1 MTEQQKSILALERFI
16 GYRKRP
22 PTIKQFVTD
31 PYYLG
36 SIFNPNGGSEWEGT
50 LIFPPWRKALEE
62 CCPNSVSMYPYIAL
76 TGGIGIGKTSIFEI
90 IMAYSI
96 CRFLHIYSFPKF
108 SKRANLKG
116 YNWVFCTVKLEYAEQ
131 FVNQIKDII
140 EHSPYF
146 REQIA
151 TMGRSNWN
159 KLIHIRPAS
168 KVTHLISN
176 DCICILLSEINEATQ
191 VDANGVSLGWK
202 LMTEADN
209 RLLSRYRPIMGLL
222 PQLLIDSSTKDD
234 NSLIEQ
240 FIQSAPFK
248 KDLRVYSYSQWEVK
262 PDDGWFQPREGDG
275 RTKFWVYL
283 GSPELE
289 EHIIDKEELSDED
302 IKINADRDLYH
313 EAPIE
318 LIERFR
324 SNCVEAIRALMG
336 KSTKSGTTFF
346 SVRSLAETFTLP
358 TLTEDVITIDEVLTT
373 PLEANF
379 QILSALNTIPDI
391 NTLYI
396 GLDLGTKKD
405 LTGICI
411 SYIAKWEEKEINNDI
426 IMIPHFKAPVVFGL
440 NRMEGQST
448 SVARIENFLYY
459 LNTRFKIGMI
469 LTDGYGSLQMLQN
482 LTYKQIPC
490 DKLSVESES
499 EYTIFKNLCTQGQVE
514 LPSNSLLRAE
524 LLCLKRS
531 EKKPGNLDHPSNGK
545 PEIKDGK
552 YISAVSKDVAD
563 ATCRSILGAYMYS
576 RDSKTGRPI
585 QNATVLANVMNGL
598 YDNEELAMAKR
609 EWDRSFKF

>member
-1 MTEQQKSILALERFI
+1 MNNQQSSLLLLEQFI
-16 GYRKRP
+16 GYKKRP
-22 PTIKQFVTD
+22 PSIWEFVSD

-36 SIFNPNGGSEWEGT
+36 NTFNPSNGKSWEDT

-90 IMAYSI
+90 MIAYSI

-131 FVNQIKDII
+131 FVAQIKDII

-151 TMGRSNWN
+151 TMGRTNWN
-159 KLIHIRPAS
+159 KLIHIRAAS
-168 KVTHLISN
+168 RVQHLISN
-176 DCICILLSEINEATQ
+176 DCICILLSEINEAVQ

-202 LMTEADN
+202 LMTEANN

-222 PQLLIDSSTKDD
+222 PQLLIDSSTKND

-240 FIQSAPFK
+240 FIKSAPFRK
-248 KDLRVYSYSQWEVK
+248 QLKVYSYPQWEVK
-262 PDDGWFQPREGDG
+262 PDDGWFQPRKEDG

-289 EHIIDKEELSDED
+289 EHVIDKEELEDSD
-302 IKINADRDLYH
+302 IQINADRDLYH
-313 EAPIE
+313 VAPIE
-318 LIERFR
+318 TIEDFKA
-324 SNCVEAIRALMG
+324 NCAEAIRAIMG
-336 KSTKSGTTFF
+336 KPTKSGTTFF
-346 SVRSLAETFTLP
+346 SVRSLAETFVLP
-358 TLTEDVITIDEVLTT
+358 TLTEDVITIDEVLST
-373 PLEANF
+373 PLESNF
-379 QILSALNTIPDI
+379 QILSAINTIPDI
-391 NTLYI
+391 STLYI

-405 LTGICI
+405 LTGIAI
-411 SYIAKWEEKEINNDI
+411 SYIYKWEEKEINGDV
-426 IMIPHFKAPVVFGL
+426 IMVPHFKAPVVFGL
-440 NRMEGQST
+440 NRREGQST
-448 SVARIENFLYY
+448 SVNRIENFFYY
-459 LNTRFKIGMI
+459 LNTRFNIGMI

-482 LTYKQIPC
+482 LTYKKIPC

-499 EYTIFKNLCTQGQVE
+499 EYTIFKNLCAQGQVQ

-531 EKKPGNLDHPSNGK
+531 DKKPGNLDHPTNGK
-545 PEIKDGK
+545 PEMKDGK
-552 YISAVSKDVAD
+552 YITAVSKDVAD

-576 RDSKTGRPI
+576 RDAKTGRPI
-585 QNATVLANVMNGL
+585 HNAIVLSEVMNSL
-598 YDNEELAMAKR
+598 YANQEIELIKQEYMR
-609 EWDRSFKF
+609 NFKF

>member
-1 MTEQQKSILALERFI
+1 MTEQEKSILALERFI
-16 GYRKRP
+16 GYKKRP
-22 PTIKQFVTD
+22 PSIWEFITD

-36 SIFNPNGGSEWEGT
+36 GTFNPDGDKEGKNC
-50 LIFPPWRKALEE
+50 LVFPPWKKALVE
-62 CCPNSVSMYPYIAL
+62 CCPNSVAMYPYIAL
-76 TGGIGIGKTSIFEI
+76 TGGIGIGKTTFFLIL
-90 IMAYSI
+90 MLYSI

-116 YNWVFCTVKLEYAEQ
+116 YNWVFCTIKLEYAEQ
-131 FVNQIKDII
+131 FVSQIKDIM

-146 REQIA
+146 REQMA
-151 TMGRSNWN
+151 TMGRANWN

-191 VDANGVSLGWK
+191 IDANGVSLGWK

-209 RLLSRYRPIMGLL
+209 RLLSRYKPIMGLL

-248 KDLRVYSYSQWEVK
+248 KQLKVYSYPQWEVR
-262 PDDGWFQPREGDG
+262 PDDGWFQPRADG

-289 EHIIDKEELSDED
+289 EHVIDKEELADED
-302 IKINADRDLYH
+302 IQINADRDLYH
-313 EAPIE
+313 VAPIE
-318 LIERFR
+318 LIDRFV
-324 SNCVEAIRALMG
+324 SNCAEAIRALMG
-336 KSTKSGTTFF
+336 KPTKSGTTFF
-346 SVRSLAETFTLP
+346 SVRSLAEAFTLP

-411 SYIAKWEEKEINNDI
+411 SYIAKWEEKEINGDI

-459 LNTRFKIGMI
+459 LNTRFRIGMI

-482 LTYKQIPC
+482 LTYKKIPC

-514 LPSNSLLRAE
+514 LPSNSLLKAE

-531 EKKPGNLDHPSNGK
+531 DKKPGNLDHPSNGK
-545 PEIKDGK
+545 PEMKDGK
-552 YISAVSKDVAD
+552 YITAVSKDVAD

-585 QNATVLANVMNGL
+585 QNTTVLANVMNSL
-598 YDNEELAMAKR
+598 YGDSELAVVKHEYQQA
-609 EWDRSFKF
+609 FKF

>member
-1 MTEQQKSILALERFI
+1 MQSSEKSLLLLKKFI
-16 GYRKRP
+16 NYKKDP
-22 PTIKQFVTD
+22 PDIFTFVSD

-36 SIFNPNGGSEWEGT
+36 NNFNPNGGKSWEET
-50 LIFPPWRKALEE
+50 LIFPPWRKALVES
-62 CCPNSVSMYPYIAL
+62 CPNCVSMYPYIAL
-76 TGGIGIGKTSIFEI
+76 TGGIGIGKTTFFI
-90 IMAYSI
+90 IMMLYSI

-108 SKRANLKG
+108 SKRANIKG
-116 YNWVFCTVKLEYAEQ
+116 YNWVFCTIKLEYAEQ
-131 FVNQIKDII
+131 FVSQIKDVMMQ
-140 EHSPYF
+140 SPYF

-151 TMGRSNWN
+151 IMGRENWN

-168 KVTHLISN
+168 KTTHLISN

-209 RLLSRYRPIMGLL
+209 RLFSRYKSITGLL
-222 PQLLIDSSTKDD
+222 PQLLIDSSTKED

-248 KDLRVYSYSQWEVK
+248 DRLRVYSYPQWEVR
-262 PDDGWFQPREGDG
+262 PEDGWFQPRQGDG

-289 EHIIDKEELSDED
+289 EHIIDKEELEDSD
-302 IKINADRDLYH
+302 IQITADRDLYH
-313 EAPIE
+313 VAPIE
-318 LIERFR
+318 TIERFK
-324 SNCVEAIRALMG
+324 SNCAEAIRAIMG
-336 KSTKSGTTFF
+336 KPTKSGTTFF
-346 SVRSLAETFTLP
+346 SVRSLADTFVLP

-373 PLEANF
+373 PLESNL
-379 QILSALNTIPDI
+379 QILTALNTIPDI

-405 LTGICI
+405 LTGLCI
-411 SYIAKWEEKEINNDI
+411 SYIYKWEEKEINGDI
-426 IMIPHFKAPVVFGL
+426 IMVPHFKAPVVFGL
-440 NRMEGQST
+440 NRREGQST
-448 SVARIENFLYY
+448 SVARIENFFYY
-459 LNTRFKIGMI
+459 LNTRFRIGMI

-482 LTYKQIPC
+482 LTYKKIPC

-499 EYTIFKNLCTQGQVE
+499 EYTIFKNLCTQGQVQ

-531 EKKPGNLDHPSNGK
+531 EKKQGNLDHPSNGK
-545 PEIKDGK
+545 PEMKDGK
-552 YISAVSKDVAD
+552 YISAVSKDIAD

-576 RDSKTGRPI
+576 RDAKTGNPL
-585 QNATVLANVMNGL
+585 QNSTVLANVMNSL
-598 YDNEELAMAKR
+598 YDDTELNMAKQ
-609 EWDRSFKF
+609 EYIRSFKF